1 MTAPGPVRTWPQL
14 LARVRDMLFR
24 PERTWDAVE
33 TEPSSPGEIYRG
45 YVMPLA
51 ALKAVCTLLGVL
63 VFRGFQVASVRI
75 HQSAVGSALEAV
87 VGFILT
93 LVLVFIVAL
102 IVEVLSPLFG
112 GIRSRTQALK
122 LVAYS
127 GTAFWVA
134 GLLALYP
141 SLAWPGAV
149 VGGLYSLY
157 SLNVGL
163 PKLMKVDEERSLVC
177 FALILVAVIMAVM
190 VKDFVTHTAA
200 ELGGPL
206 GAS

>member
-33 TEPSSPGEIYRG
+33 AEPSSPGEIYRG
-45 YVMPLA
+45 HVMPLA

-63 VFRGFQVASVRI
+63 VFHGFQVASVRI

-93 LVLVFIVAL
+93 LALVFVVAL

-112 GIRSRTQALK
+112 GIRNRTQALK

-127 GTAFWVA
+127 GTPFWVA
-134 GLLALYP
+134 GVLALYP
-141 SLAWPGAV
+141 SLALPAAV

-157 SLNVGL
+157 ALNVGL
-163 PKLMKVDEERSLVC
+163 PKLMKVDEDRSLVC
-177 FALILVAVIMAVM
+177 FALILAAVIMAVA
-190 VKDFVTHTAA
+190 VKDFVTHAAA